1 MEKLNNW
8 KRKKKVKGS
17 RNQVQAGGLCRRKN
31 RAKSDKKF
39 FRLSAAKL
47 SRKQTREIL
56 IELAN
61 YGELGRVNFMNSAN
75 SFGSLKIKLL
85 GIYYGGRIKVPDV

>member
-1 MEKLNNW
+1 ML
-8 KRKKKVKGS
+8 
-17 RNQVQAGGLCRRKN
+17 
-31 RAKSDKKF
+31 SDKKF

-61 YGELGRVNFMNSAN
+61 YGELGRVNFMNSVN